1 MRVGDGDV
9 ALTLR
14 THSAARTF
22 GHRTIA
28 VAVDVKSDKRSS
40 DINRRAAIS
49 GLALLPTL
57 GQTLVSSLARA
68 QGSQAAP
75 LASWNDGP
83 AKQAIIDFVRATT
96 DQASPKFVPAED
108 RVATFDQDGTLWVEH
123 PMYTQVV
130 YCLDRVPAVVAQKP
144 ELKNRE
150 PFKTVLSGDR
160 EAMAK
165 LSLRDLEEI
174 LLATLTGMPV
184 DVFDAEAK
192 KWIETAKHPRWK
204 RLYTELTYQPMLQV
218 LQLMRANG
226 YRTYIVTG
234 GGQDFV
240 RVYSQQVYGIPPEQ
254 VVGTAT
260 GTEFSYDKNGKPF
273 LTKDPKLLLNDNN
286 AGKPEG
292 IHLEIGR
299 RPRVAFGNS
308 TGDRQML
315 EYTAAGDGARLMM
328 LVLHDDAQREYA
340 YGPAQGLPDTKV
352 GTFTQAL
359 YDEAKKNGWTV
370 ISMKNDW
377 KRVFALD

>member
-1 MRVGDGDV
+1 VGDGDV